1 VLDVADYPQR
11 VVRFGV
17 FEADLEAAE
26 LRKRGRRVHL
36 PHQAFQVLHLL
47 VENPGRL
54 VSREELHQVLW
65 PSGTF
70 VEFDRGLNN
79 AVSRLRDALDDSSAS
94 PRFIETV
101 TRRGYRFIAPVE
113 RDMPAP
119 APAAVPADEDRS
131 APVPAGLAAPRS
143 WIVALALVMFGLLVA
158 GLMRN
163 AYVGAPARI
172 TSIAVLPLSDL
183 GNANQQ
189 SGGYLATGM
198 TDALIVELSKLGAI
212 RVISETSSRQY
223 KDTKKPL
230 PEIARELRV
239 DAIVEGSVLN
249 DGNVVRVTVQLIRAD
264 TDTHLWAQTYTR
276 PIGSVLL
283 LQRDIALAI
292 ASEVGARMTPQEKT
306 RLSSAGSVNP
316 EAYRLIVLGHQLRQ
330 KATETELY
338 EALDSFQR
346 ALELE
351 PNARAYWEIAE
362 TWITLSAWGTYVPP
376 REGFPRARAAAL
388 KAIEIDP
395 ALAEALAALAYIS
408 EVYDWD
414 FAAADRAY
422 RQALDLS
429 PNTALTHERY
439 SLYLNRTGRA
449 AEGLQEAQLAY
460 QLNPLALDNVIGLAM
475 RLYTSDRRDEALATM
490 ARATELDPGYFE
502 TWVHL
507 GEMYARAGRAQDA
520 IAAAERGVELSRGS
534 PHAVHMLASIHAR
547 VGDRAK
553 ARALLESLE
562 KGRSHRNA
570 YELAMTDLVLGDTDN
585 ALRWL
590 QSACDERTPQMAF
603 FRFVQRGQQFDPL
616 RGDPRFGK
624 LLRCSGA
631 EPTR

>member
-1 VLDVADYPQR
+1 MVDVADCPQR

-54 VSREELHQVLW
+54 VSREELHQALW

-79 AVSRLRDALDDSSAS
+79 AVSRLRDTLDDSSSS

-113 RDMPAP
+113 RDMPAVET
-119 APAAVPADEDRS
+119 AAVPVDEGRS
-131 APVPAGLAAPRS
+131 IPLPPVRTTPRTWIAGVTLA
-143 WIVALALVMFGLLVA
+143 VFGLLVA

-163 AYVGAPARI
+163 VQFGAPPPIR
-172 TSIAVLPLSDL
+172 SIAVLPLSDL
-183 GNANQQ
+183 GTAN
-189 SGGYLATGM
+189 SPVRDYLATGM
-198 TDALIVELSKLGAI
+198 TDALIVELSRLRAI
-212 RVISETSSRQY
+212 RVISETSSRRS

-239 DAIVEGSVLN
+239 DAIVEGSVVN
-249 DGNVVRVTVQLIRAD
+249 DGDVVRVTVQLIRAD

-292 ASEVGARMTPQEKT
+292 ASEVGARLTPQEQT
-306 RLSSAGSVNP
+306 RLSAAGSVNP

-338 EALDSFQR
+338 EALGCFQR

-351 PNARAYWEIAE
+351 PTARAYWEIAE
-362 TWITLSAWGTYVPP
+362 TWITLSASGTYVPP
-376 REGFPRARAAAL
+376 REGFPTAKAAAL
-388 KAIEIDP
+388 KAIETDP
-395 ALAEALAALAYIS
+395 ALAEAHAALAYIS

-414 FAAADRAY
+414 FAAAERAY
-422 RQALDLS
+422 REALDLS

-490 ARATELDPGYFE
+490 TRATELDPGYFE

-507 GEMYARAGRAQDA
+507 GEMYARAGRAR
-520 IAAAERGVELSRGS
+520 ERDRGGRARRG
-534 PHAVHMLASIHAR
+534 PVASQPARRAHAR
-547 VGDRAK
+547 DDPRACRRSSQGAGAGGV
-553 ARALLESLE
+553 AREGALTQERVPARHDEHGAGRYRQRVTVAPGGLRRAHAANGVLSLRPARPAV
-562 KGRSHRNA
+562 RSAPRRC
-570 YELAMTDLVLGDTDN
+570 
-585 ALRWL
+585 ALREAPAL
-590 QSACDERTPQMAF
+590 
-603 FRFVQRGQQFDPL
+603 
-616 RGDPRFGK
+616 FG
-624 LLRCSGA
+624 S
-631 EPTR
+631 